1 MPNVKENEMNQDEY
15 DQDRK
20 KLEIEDRES
29 AIYATGYW
37 NGIAYKNQQ
46 KTKPL
51 TDEEI
56 ANIWVNYGVPVV
68 GTVFM
73 DVVRAIEE
81 RHGIK

>member
-1 MPNVKENEMNQDEY
+1 MNQDEY

-46 KTKPL
+46 KTTRL

-56 ANIWVNYGVPVV
+56 MKAQRKNIKKVWLI
-68 GTVFM
+68 FL
-73 DVVRAIEE
+73 
-81 RHGIK
+81 

>member
-1 MPNVKENEMNQDEY
+1 MNQDKY

-46 KTKPL
+46 QTKPL

-56 ANIWVNYGVPVV
+56 KTIIVQHIQTWNSLDSIIEFA
-68 GTVFM
+68 
-73 DVVRAIEE
+73 RAIEE